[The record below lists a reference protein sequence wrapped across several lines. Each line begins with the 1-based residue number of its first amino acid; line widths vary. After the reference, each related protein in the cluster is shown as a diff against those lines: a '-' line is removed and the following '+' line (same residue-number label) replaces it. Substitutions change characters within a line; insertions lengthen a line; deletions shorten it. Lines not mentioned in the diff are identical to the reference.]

1 MRNWIIPFLLGI
13 LLISQP
19 TASAADGQ
27 IDCTLGRITPATTS
41 KIGIK
46 VWVMRGEV
54 FGKPDL
60 SPNQQLTNP
69 GGDAGGRRDDRGP
82 RGERRE
88 GDRGPRRDGGAGGAG
103 GRGGNDRGGNAAG
116 GAPRGDNA
124 GPRRNG
130 PATGGAAAGGAAR
143 GPRR

>member
-1 MRNWIIPFLLGI
+1 MYG
-13 LLISQP
+13 
-19 TASAADGQ
+19 
-27 IDCTLGRITPATTS
+27 

-88 GDRGPRRDGGAGGAG
+88 GDRGPRRDAGAGRGPAGAGGAG
-103 GRGGNDRGGNAAG
+103 GDR
-116 GAPRGDNA
+116 APRGAGDNA

-130 PATGGAAAGGAAR
+130 PAAGGGAGAAR